1 MTRRFDF
8 ACALLPALV
17 LSLGGAPAVAQKAP
31 TAPAPSPQAA
41 APAPQT
47 PREQLDA
54 LFGRL
59 AASKDSEESAG
70 IVAAIDRLNLRSGS
84 DTSDLLMSRAVAT
97 MESGNYPVSLSLL
110 DALVS
115 LQPDWAEGWNKRAT
129 ARYLAGDEK
138 GAVADIAQ
146 TLTRDPRNLGALAGL
161 GTILEDA
168 GQRDQALGAYQRAL
182 TIAPQW
188 QPIVD
193 AVARVK
199 AALAGQA
206 L

>member
-1 MTRRFDF
+1 MTRRTAF
-8 ACALLPALV
+8 ACVLLPALA
-17 LSLGGAPAVAQKAP
+17 LTFGGAPALAQKAP
-31 TAPAPSPQAA
+31 AAPAPSPQAA

-84 DTSDLLMSRAVAT
+84 DTGDLLMSRAVAT
-97 MESGNYPVSLSLL
+97 MESGNYSVSLSLL
-110 DALVS
+110 DAIVS

-146 TLTRDPRNLGALAGL
+146 TLSRDPRNLGALAGL

-168 GQRDQALGAYQRAL
+168 GQRDPALRAYERAL
-182 TIAPQW
+182 AIAPQW

-193 AVARVK
+193 AVTRVK
-199 AALAGQA
+199 AELAGQA